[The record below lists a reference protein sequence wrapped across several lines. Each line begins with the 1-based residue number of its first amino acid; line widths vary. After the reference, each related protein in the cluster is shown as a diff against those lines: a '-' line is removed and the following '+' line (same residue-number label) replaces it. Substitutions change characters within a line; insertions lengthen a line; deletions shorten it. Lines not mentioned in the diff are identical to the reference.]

1 MSISRPTARCLFC
14 SFSRPATTPVL
25 SRLPRRQF
33 HPSPAQSK
41 NDEKKPEIPEP
52 TPSTS
57 TSTSASEG
65 KTWHDLKSSHFK
77 SYTELEKSRFYEEYS
92 GKQIAAIEAGE
103 KSIDPEDL
111 AKQFHQRDDPWA
123 IQYLDDFSTIEP
135 VIDHHKRAP
144 VTNYD
149 LNSRLKTE
157 DEIVDDLA
165 EYIMN
170 MPDDATTADWLRFT
184 DNMRLTVGKAEAELD
199 PHSSLV
205 PDLFEPGENLENI
218 GEHQRKDMKKAAA
231 GEGGEIAPALRQLMQ
246 VTGYSQQQI
255 KGLRVKALVTHSVVN
270 QTRLGKI
277 RKTYVL
283 SVAGNGKG
291 LLGIGEGKS
300 EEPTEARVQSQ
311 YRAIRNMQPIL
322 RYEDRTI
329 FGDVKGKVGAVE
341 LQLMHR
347 PPGFG
352 LRCQQYIWEMCR
364 AAGIHDLAA
373 RVTRSRNPMNTVKAA
388 YQALL
393 SQKHPEDIARAR
405 GKKLVDVRK
414 VYYAG
419 NV

>member
-1 MSISRPTARCLFC
+1 MRVARPVARCLFC
-14 SFSRPATTPVL
+14 SFSRTATTPAL
-25 SRLPRRQF
+25 SRLSRRQF
-33 HPSPAQSK
+33 HSSPTQYNNNN
-41 NDEKKPEIPEP
+41 NDDKKPKVPEETPP
-52 TPSTS
+52 TPELNS
-57 TSTSASEG
+57 
-65 KTWHDLKSSHFK
+65 WHDLTPSDLDHYSKQ
-77 SYTELEKSRFYEEYS
+77 EKSRLREEYS
-92 GKQIAAIEAGE
+92 AAQVAAIEAGE
-103 KSIDPEDL
+103 KSINPEDL
-111 AKQFHQRDDPWA
+111 ENQCAERDDPWA
-123 IQYLDDFSTIEP
+123 LEYLDDFSTIEP

-144 VTNYD
+144 MTNYD
-149 LNSRLKTE
+149 PNSRFKNE

-165 EYIMN
+165 EYILK
-170 MPDDATTADWLRFT
+170 MPDDPTPADWLRFT
-184 DNMRLTVGKAEAELD
+184 DNMRLTVGKPEAELD

-205 PDLFEPGENLENI
+205 PDIFEPGETLENI
-218 GEHQRKDMKKAAA
+218 GEPNALPKRDPAMTAE
-231 GEGGEIAPALRQLMQ
+231 GGGEIAPGLLRLMQ
-246 VTGYSQQQI
+246 VTGYSQKQI
-255 KGLRVKALVTHSVVN
+255 KGLKVKALVMHSVVN

-283 SVAGNGKG
+283 SVAGNGNG

-300 EEPTEARVQSQ
+300 EEPSEARVQSQ

-322 RYEDRTI
+322 RYENRTI
-329 FGDVKGKVGAVE
+329 YGDIKGKVGAVE
-341 LQLMHR
+341 LQMMHR

-352 LRCQQYIWEMCR
+352 LRCQHNIWEMCR

-373 RVTRSRNPMNTVKAA
+373 RVSRSRNPMNTVKAA